1 MRSPEQTEQL
11 IQIIAATLRQFPH
24 LRFGQLMG
32 NCFDLTNIYY
42 TSDMTLINALKAYM
56 KEHKQ

>member
-1 MRSPEQTEQL
+1 
-11 IQIIAATLRQFPH
+11 
-24 LRFGQLMG
+24 MG